1 MDEQKG
7 SLINRAQLQAL
18 VSMGC
23 SPAMLLTTWD
33 EVVAQVEELL
43 RALSQSVSDRDQAT
57 GRDILHRIKGSM
69 DTYGAIVV
77 ADACKASGWIV
88 AEDAADQCKRLQE
101 NFWRTDGELRG
112 ILVELRERGTDSQ
125 R

>member
-1 MDEQKG
+1 MGEHNG

-33 EVVAQVEELL
+33 EVVAQVEDLL
-43 RALSQSVSDRDQAT
+43 RALSQSVSDRDQAS

-69 DTYGAIVV
+69 DTYGAIIV
-77 ADACKASGWIV
+77 ADACKESGWIV
-88 AEDAADQCKRLQE
+88 AEDAEDQCKRLQE
-101 NFWRTDGELRG
+101 NFRRTDTEIRG
-112 ILVELRERGTDSQ
+112 ILVELGESGTDSQ